1 MTVTHHPP
9 EHLLA
14 NFASASLGEAE
25 HLVVGV
31 HVAGCARCSRF
42 VCAIEQLAGA
52 AIEKADPVPISEN
65 AFGLVMAHLR
75 ETPRA
80 DALRP
85 APAVTARHTPQDQEL
100 PELLRRYRFG
110 KRRRVAPGVSVQPIE
125 LSGTGKARAFLLQSA
140 PGTRMLEHTHSG
152 TELTCV
158 LKGSFSHEAGR
169 YGPGDFDYGDDD
181 IDHRP
186 IVGDEGPCLCLVAM
200 TGDLRMNGLLGRLIS
215 PFVRL

>member
-9 EHLLA
+9 EDLLA
-14 NFASASLGEAE
+14 DLASGLLEEAE

-42 VCAIEQLAGA
+42 VRAIEQLAA
-52 AIEKADPVPISEN
+52 TSIEKADPVPMSEN
-65 AFGLVMAHLR
+65 AFDLVMAHVGEIPPAGAPQPVPAGTMR
-75 ETPRA
+75 RA
-80 DALRP
+80 P
-85 APAVTARHTPQDQEL
+85 EEQEL
-100 PELLRRYRFG
+100 PELLRRYRLG
-110 KRRRVAPGVSVQPIE
+110 RRRRVAPGVSVQPIE
-125 LSGTGKARAFLLQSA
+125 LSGRGKARAFLLQSA

-169 YGPGDFDYGDDD
+169 YGPGDFDYGDGD

-200 TGDLRMNGLLGRLIS
+200 TGDLKMNGFLGRLIS

>member
-14 NFASASLGEAE
+14 NFASASLEEAE

-42 VCAIEQLAGA
+42 VRAIEQIAGA
-52 AIEKADPVPISEN
+52 AIENTEPVPMSQN
-65 AFGLVMAHLR
+65 AFDRVMARLR
-75 ETPRA
+75 ETPPA
-80 DALRP
+80 SALRP
-85 APAVTARHTPQDQEL
+85 APAEAARRTPEEQDL
-100 PELLRRYRFG
+100 PELLQRYRLG

-140 PGTRMLEHTHSG
+140 AGTRMLEHTHSG

-186 IVGDEGPCLCLVAM
+186 IVGDDGPCLCLVAM